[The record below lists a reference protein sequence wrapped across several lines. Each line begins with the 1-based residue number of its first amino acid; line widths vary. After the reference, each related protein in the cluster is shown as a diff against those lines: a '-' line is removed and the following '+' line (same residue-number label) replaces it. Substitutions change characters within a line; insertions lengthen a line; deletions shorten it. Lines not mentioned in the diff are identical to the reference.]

1 MYTRWEKIKELG
13 FGICAVA
20 LAFST
25 FGVFIIIIVQG
36 AAYVYENIK
45 WILYT
50 ETGLALTFTIFA
62 LERLI
67 KDWRQL

>member
-13 FGICAVA
+13 FGICGVA

-25 FGVFIIIIVQG
+25 FGVFIIIIILG

-50 ETGLALTFTIFA
+50 ETGLAFTFTVFA